1 MAEISKVI
9 PALPVPIVANVLCRA
24 DSPLTELQIKADSN
38 KLMLDLTACDAYVAI
53 QKGSEDASINEGL
66 QALIK
71 RNLVT
76 MNSDG
81 LITANPEKIDML
93 IFYANSI
100 AHFPP
105 AALRVRTEINAQET
119 TLN

>member
-9 PALPVPIVANVLCRA
+9 PALPVPIVANVICRT
-24 DSPLTELQIKADSN
+24 DSPLTEFQIKADSQ
-38 KLMLDLTACDAYVAI
+38 KLILELTVCDAYVAI
-53 QKGSEDASINEGL
+53 QEGSEDASINEGL

-76 MNSDG
+76 INSDG
-81 LITANPEKIDML
+81 LITANTEKMDML

-105 AALRVRTEINAQET
+105 AALRARTEISAQKT